1 MRPVLFLCLISIFI
15 SCRSKN
21 DKAILAPEKMEAVL
35 FDFVMAE
42 AYTNTHV
49 NVDSVIL
56 AQKENAKLQKKV
68 FRFASGTPVS
78 TFVQNHGSVFMS
90 AVNDRQKAFGEN
102 RLYIHDVPRAAMAA
116 SLVAYLNPRPD
127 HGYGAFV
134 APPGLDLSSL
144 VLRGDAILLAWVPN
158 YAPMKPMNKF
168 SPRRSDRNTLFRLAV
183 PVPQ

>member
-68 FRFASGTPVS
+68 FAIHGITREQFQESFDYYTRHANEFTPILDS
-78 TFVQNHGSVFMS
+78 I
-90 AVNDRQKAFGEN
+90 AAKEN
-102 RLYIHDVPRAAMAA
+102 R
-116 SLVAYLNPRPD
+116 
-127 HGYGAFV
+127 
-134 APPGLDLSSL
+134 
-144 VLRGDAILLAWVPN
+144 
-158 YAPMKPMNKF
+158 
-168 SPRRSDRNTLFRLAV
+168 RNTA
-183 PVPQ
+183 PIITKYE